1 MFSFQE
7 EVMALD
13 IDESDEEGEDTDMD
27 SEDEEVQDVLR
38 LLSLQCTL

>member
-1 MFSFQE
+1 
-7 EVMALD
+7 MALD

-38 LLSLQCTL
+38 LLSFQCTL